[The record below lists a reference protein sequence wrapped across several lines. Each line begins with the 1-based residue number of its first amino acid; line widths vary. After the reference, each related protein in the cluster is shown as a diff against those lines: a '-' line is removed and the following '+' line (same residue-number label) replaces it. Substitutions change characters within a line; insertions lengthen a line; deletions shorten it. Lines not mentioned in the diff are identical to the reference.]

1 MASESAILGQ
11 LQGPLNAIGSQA
23 LNRHRWSLVVLVE
36 PCVGMIFF
44 RGFFMAL
51 METIGSFRSFF
62 FWGGG
67 WAPSR
72 SSLMGELVVNLSCGP
87 HALMII
93 VLSLSI
99 AYIRVAFWL
108 PNLGMTFLLY
118 LFAYL
123 LIN

>member
-23 LNRHRWSLVVLVE
+23 LNRHRRSLVVLVE

-62 FWGGG
+62 FGGG
-67 WAPSR
+67 
-72 SSLMGELVVNLSCGP
+72 LG
-87 HALMII
+87 
-93 VLSLSI
+93 SI
-99 AYIRVAFWL
+99 
-108 PNLGMTFLLY
+108 PKLLDG
-118 LFAYL
+118 
-123 LIN
+123 